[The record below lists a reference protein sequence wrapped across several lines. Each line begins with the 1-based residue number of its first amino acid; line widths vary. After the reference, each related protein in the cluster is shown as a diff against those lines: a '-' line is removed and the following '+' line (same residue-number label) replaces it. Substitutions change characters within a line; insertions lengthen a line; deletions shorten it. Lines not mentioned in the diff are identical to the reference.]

1 MSPADISD
9 NDCNDAS
16 DIEIV
21 TDTVRGF
28 LRPVPRVIPAPDY
41 RLFMTIK

>member
-9 NDCNDAS
+9 NDCDDAS

-28 LRPVPRVIPAPDY
+28 LPLCPVLSQHLIITY
-41 RLFMTIK
+41 S

>member
-21 TDTVRGF
+21 NTDTVRGF
-28 LRPVPRVIPAPDY
+28 LPQRPVLSQ
-41 RLFMTIK
+41 RLIITYS

>member
-9 NDCNDAS
+9 NDAS

-28 LRPVPRVIPAPDY
+28 LPLRPVLSQ
-41 RLFMTIK
+41 RLIIAYS

>member
-28 LRPVPRVIPAPDY
+28 LPQRPVLSQ
-41 RLFMTIK
+41 RLIIAYS